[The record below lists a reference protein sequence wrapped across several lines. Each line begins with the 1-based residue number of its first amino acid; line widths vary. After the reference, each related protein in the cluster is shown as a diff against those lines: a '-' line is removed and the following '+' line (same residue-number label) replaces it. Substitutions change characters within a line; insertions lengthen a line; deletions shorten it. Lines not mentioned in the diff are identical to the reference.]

1 MMFETLE
8 GWHWVAAGLVISALE
23 ILIPGNILLWLGI
36 SGITT
41 GIVKW
46 IIPGMGVEVQ
56 LIIFAVLSV
65 LSIVA
70 TLTWFRRRPIES
82 DKPDLNLRGQ
92 QLVGRVMTL
101 DEPMANGMGRAR
113 VGDTTWRIAGEDF
126 NKGTQVK
133 VVDVRG
139 TTLIVEKA

>member
-1 MMFETLE
+1 MFETLE
-8 GWHWVAAGLVISALE
+8 AWHWVTAGVVISALE
-23 ILIPGNILLWLGI
+23 ILIPGNILLWLGV

-46 IIPGMGVEVQ
+46 IIPGMAWEVQ
-56 LIIFAVLSV
+56 VIVFAVLSV
-65 LSIVA
+65 LSIVV

-82 DKPDLNLRGQ
+82 DKPNLNLRGQ
-92 QLVGRVMTL
+92 QMIGRIMTL
-101 DEPMANGMGRAR
+101 DEPMANGLGRAR

>member
-1 MMFETLE
+1 MFESLE
-8 GWHWVAAGLVISALE
+8 GWHWVAAGVVISTLE

-41 GIVKW
+41 GLVKW
-46 IIPGMGVEVQ
+46 IIPGMGWEIQMIV
-56 LIIFAVLSV
+56 FAVLSV
-65 LSIVA
+65 LSIVV
-70 TLTWFRRRPIES
+70 TLTWFRRRLIES

-92 QLVGRVMTL
+92 QLIGRVMTL
-101 DEPMANGMGRAR
+101 EEPMANGMGRAR
-113 VGDTTWRIAGEDF
+113 IGDSSWRIAGEDF
-126 NKGTQVK
+126 NKGTRVK

>member
-1 MMFETLE
+1 MFESLE
-8 GWHWVAAGLVISALE
+8 AWHWVTAGVVISALE
-23 ILIPGNILLWLGI
+23 ILIPGNILLWLGV

-46 IIPGMGVEVQ
+46 IIPGMAWEVQ
-56 LIIFAVLSV
+56 VIVFAVLSV

-82 DKPDLNLRGQ
+82 DKPNLNLRGQ
-92 QLVGRVMTL
+92 QLVGRILTL

-126 NKGTQVK
+126 NKGTRVK

>member
-1 MMFETLE
+1 MFETLE
-8 GWHWVAAGLVISALE
+8 GWHWVAAGVVIAALE

-46 IIPGMGVEVQ
+46 IIPGLGWEFQ
-56 LIIFAVLSV
+56 LVIFAVLSV
-65 LSIVA
+65 ASIVI
-70 TLTWFRRRPIES
+70 TLTWFRRRLIES

-92 QLVGRVMTL
+92 QLIGRVLTL
-101 DEPMANGMGRAR
+101 DAPMANGIGRAR
-113 VGDTTWRIAGEDF
+113 LGDTTWRIAGEDF
-126 NKGTQVK
+126 NKGTKVK
-133 VVDVRG
+133 VVEVRG